1 MRSHNFSS
9 FIQRCLKCPISYHIS
24 CIPPSSKFHELA
36 MLCHEHAKSSQ
47 LPPLD
52 ASSSLQ
58 AVVEEKADKAF
69 ERLFQTKVD
78 RDFVRKKLKAG
89 EADGSNSFFGGLKGN
104 YVSPLQKSMEEL
116 FCETIYSSRKML
128 PAGNL
133 LNFCLPCDIKKEVGR
148 LAQIVRTF
156 QIFLTNLLL

>member
-1 MRSHNFSS
+1 
-9 FIQRCLKCPISYHIS
+9 
-24 CIPPSSKFHELA
+24 
-36 MLCHEHAKSSQ
+36 MLCHEHANSSQ

-58 AVVEEKADKAF
+58 AAVEEKADKAF

-89 EADGSNSFFGGLKGN
+89 NVEGSNSFFGGLKGN
-104 YVSPLQKSMEEL
+104 HVTPLQKNMEEL
-116 FCETIYSSRKML
+116 FSDTTYSSKRTL

-133 LNFCLPCDIKKEVGR
+133 LNFCLPCDIKKEVS
-148 LAQIVRTF
+148 LVSYLITVHA
-156 QIFLTNLLL
+156 